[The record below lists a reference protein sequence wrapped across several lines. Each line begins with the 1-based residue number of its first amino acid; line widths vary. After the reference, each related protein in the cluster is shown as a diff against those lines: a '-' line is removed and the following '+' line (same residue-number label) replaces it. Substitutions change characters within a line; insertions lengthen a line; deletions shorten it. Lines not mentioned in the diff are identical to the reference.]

1 MNFENFGIIRIFK
14 VQKNYGML
22 RSQNNDWSDDSE
34 PPQSLKKISCGI
46 RMVNEWWISKISNIL
61 FRIFTRFWRLEH
73 KIMTKEISSFQWTIT
88 KSSSNRNPLNYLK
101 GKADFLNQSFIMLR
115 SRKVFEISQK
125 CKWVK
130 HVSNGRFDWW
140 TSKVINIL
148 EFLNTQPK
156 LHPNWISEQF
166 TELDYSKNE
175 QLIKTSLVSNLI
187 EPESKDVYNWEKTS

>member
-1 MNFENFGIIRIFK
+1 
-14 VQKNYGML
+14 ML

-88 KSSSNRNPLNYLK
+88 KSSSNRNRLNYLK

-115 SRKVFEISQK
+115 SRKIFEISQK

-175 QLIKTSLVSNLI
+175 ELIKPSLVPIS
-187 EPESKDVYNWEKTS
+187 